1 MDHPA
6 LQYLQKTEQVHQSRS
21 NKKLIS
27 VEQNDKNFK
36 ELLLGSSGFTS
47 LQEGDDYYSNLG
59 GSIAKN
65 TSLTKLQINLS
76 EAAPYIGL
84 GVRGVGL
91 DVTNSGFFCGIKQ
104 NSSIKKLHIINMV
117 LSLLVALDMNY

>member
-65 TSLTKLQINLS
+65 TSLTKLQIN
-76 EAAPYIGL
+76 
-84 GVRGVGL
+84 
-91 DVTNSGFFCGIKQ
+91 
-104 NSSIKKLHIINMV
+104 
-117 LSLLVALDMNY
+117 